1 MVPPH
6 RRVFK
11 VLEVEGYVRIPPERF
26 GERLENVALEELR
39 KRFEDSVVK
48 DLGYIVA
55 VFDVKVERRGVL
67 IFGDSG
73 TYHRAFFKLLT
84 FMPLEGEVVEGDVVS
99 VRDIGI
105 MVRVGPING
114 LVHRVH
120 IMDEPNVLFD
130 RQASLFIGE
139 RSKRKIGKG
148 DVVRARITGISYV
161 STREGGSLIR
171 LTLTMRQPGLG
182 KVEWI
187 KEALQAKKRPVT
199 KARK

>member
-1 MVPPH
+1 M
-6 RRVFK
+6 FK
-11 VLEVEGYVRIPPERF
+11 VFEVEGYVRIPPERF
-26 GERLENVALEELR
+26 GEQLDLVALEELR
-39 KRFEDSVVK
+39 KRFEDRVVRE
-48 DLGYIVA
+48 LGYIIA
-55 VFDVKVERRGVL
+55 VFDVKVDRRGNL

-84 FMPLEGEVVEGDVVS
+84 FVPLEGEVVEGDVAS

-105 MVRVGPING
+105 TVRVGPING

-130 RQASLFIGE
+130 RQASMFIGE
-139 RSKRKIGKG
+139 RTKRKIGKG

-182 KVEWI
+182 KLEWVR
-187 KEALQAKKRPVT
+187 EALQAKKRPAP
-199 KARK
+199 KAKK

>member
-1 MVPPH
+1 M
-6 RRVFK
+6 FK
-11 VLEVEGYVRIPPERF
+11 VFEVEGYVRIPPERF
-26 GERLENVALEELR
+26 GEQLDRVALEELR
-39 KRFEDSVVK
+39 KRFGDRVVRG
-48 DLGYIVA
+48 LGYIIA
-55 VFDVKVERRGVL
+55 VFDVKVDRRGNL

-84 FMPLEGEVVEGDVVS
+84 FVPLEGEIVEGDVAS

-105 MVRVGPING
+105 TVRVGPING

-139 RSKRKIGKG
+139 RTKRKIGKG

-182 KVEWI
+182 KLEWV
-187 KEALQAKKRPVT
+187 KEALQAKKRPAP
-199 KARK
+199 KAKK

>member
-1 MVPPH
+1 M
-6 RRVFK
+6 FK
-11 VLEVEGYVRIPPERF
+11 VFEVEGYVRIPPERF
-26 GERLENVALEELR
+26 GEQLDRVALEELR
-39 KRFEDSVVK
+39 KRFEDRVVRE
-48 DLGYIVA
+48 LGYIIA
-55 VFDVKVERRGVL
+55 VFDVKVDRRGNL

-84 FMPLEGEVVEGDVVS
+84 FVPLEGEIVEGDVAS

-105 MVRVGPING
+105 TVRVGPING

-139 RSKRKIGKG
+139 RTKRKIGKG

-182 KVEWI
+182 KLEWV
-187 KEALQAKKRPVT
+187 KEALQAKKRPAP
-199 KARK
+199 KAKK